1 MAINTGKQEYDNIK
15 KMQNLIS
22 ENLISGYMGNLKK
35 ARIKLDQIYSAI
47 KQKEINLQQQAAVKK
62 EPAPIKT
69 DVKAAPVVQVVKKQE
84 PVVGR
89 QERQTMVNQKPQF
102 SQTRS
107 QNTQFKQFPENRNQ
121 NGFNGGF
128 RKDFSNGNRMGNRPQ
143 NGNFRPQ
150 FGANGQRPTFGN
162 RPQFGQNGASVNAN
176 GNAFKKPAF
185 NKPLISRPTES
196 IESLNVHNKFANSAS
211 RKTVKHGGEEKKQM
225 NKKALLMRG
234 YVEDETL
241 VDESYVGSGSWKKS
255 KKVKEDTKK
264 VVAPAI
270 DHAVITTENLT
281 VKILAEKIGKP
292 VAQILSK
299 LMELGMMMNINS
311 NIDYDA
317 AELVASEFGVTLE
330 RKIEEKAEDVL
341 AGIHTEVDDEKDL
354 VKRPPVVV
362 VMGHV
367 DHGKTSLLDY
377 IRNTK
382 VTSTEAGGITQH
394 IGAYMIKVNGE
405 PITFIDTPGHAA
417 FTAMRARGAKLTD
430 VAILV
435 VAADDGVMPQT
446 IEAIKFIKEAKVP
459 MIVAINKIDK
469 DTANVEKIKQQL
481 ADQEVLPEEWGGDAI
496 MIPISAK
503 TGQNIDKLLEMVLF
517 VADYQNLRAN
527 PKRAAYGSII
537 EARLDKG
544 KGSVATVL
552 VQNGTLKTG
561 DNVVVGNCSGKI
573 RAMTNDKGENVKKAE
588 PSTPVAIL
596 GLDGVPSA
604 GDELYVVNEKLSQK
618 VLAERHNKERSN
630 MIKSADLSLDALM
643 SKMEDSNFKDYN
655 IIIKGDVQGSI
666 EALTNSLSVLQNEE
680 VKVRVIHTGVGA
692 ITENDVMLADAGH
705 ACIIGFNVKPDS
717 KAKTYAEK
725 NKVEIKFFR
734 VIYEAIDF
742 VNEQINN
749 MLAPKFKEVVY
760 GKAEIR
766 AIFKASKFGAI
777 AGTYVL
783 DGKIVKGSKVR
794 IYRKNKIIYDG
805 TMPTLQRD
813 KNEAKEVSSGFECGV
828 TFDKFTDFE
837 VGDTFE
843 SYGLEK
849 I

>member
-1 MAINTGKQEYDNIK
+1 MTNNNTVKKEYDNIK
-15 KMQNLIS
+15 QMQSLIS
-22 ENLISGYMGNLKK
+22 DNLLSGLNGNLKK
-35 ARIKLDQIYSAI
+35 ARLKLDQIYAAI
-47 KQKEINLQQQAAVKK
+47 RQKEANLNAASVAKKAEAVEVK
-62 EPAPIKT
+62 
-69 DVKAAPVVQVVKKQE
+69 PVVNKTEVVT
-84 PVVGR
+84 PVKENKPIQRPFENRKPMESR
-89 QERQTMVNQKPQF
+89 QYQ
-102 SQTRS
+102 
-107 QNTQFKQFPENRNQ
+107 ENRNQ
-121 NGFNGGF
+121 NGFRPGQ
-128 RKDFSNGNRMGNRPQ
+128 RPQ
-143 NGNFRPQ
+143 NGFSKPGTTQTRQFPQ
-150 FGANGQRPTFGN
+150 GQRPQGGFAPRNDAAG
-162 RPQFGQNGASVNAN
+162 
-176 GNAFKKPAF
+176 FKKPGGF
-185 NKPLISRPTES
+185 TKPLIARPTES
-196 IESLNVHNKFANSAS
+196 IESLNVHNKFANNQNN
-211 RKTVKHGGEEKKQM
+211 RNKNVKHGGEEKKQM

-241 VDESYVGSGSWKKS
+241 VDETYVGSGSWKKT
-255 KKVKEDTKK
+255 KKAKEEKK

-270 DHAVITTENLT
+270 DHAVITTDNLT
-281 VKILAEKIGKP
+281 VKMLAEKIGKP
-292 VAQILSK
+292 VTQILGK

-317 AELVASEFGVTLE
+317 AELVSNELGVTLE
-330 RKIEEKAEDVL
+330 KKIEAKAEEIL
-341 AGIHTEVDDEKDL
+341 AEIQTEADDEKDL
-354 VKRPPVVV
+354 QKRPPVVV

-382 VTSTEAGGITQH
+382 VTTTEAGGITQH

-405 PITFIDTPGHAA
+405 PVTFIDTPGHAA

-446 IEAIKFIKEAKVP
+446 VEAIKFIKEAKVP

-469 DTANVEKIKQQL
+469 ETANVDRIKQQL
-481 ADQEVLPEEWGGDAI
+481 SEYDVLPEEWGGDAI

-503 TGQNIDKLLEMVLF
+503 TGQNIDQLLEMIIF
-517 VADYQNLRAN
+517 VSEYQNLRAN
-527 PKRAAYGSII
+527 PKKAAFGSII

-561 DNVVVGNCSGKI
+561 DNVVVGNFSGKI
-573 RAMTNDKGENVKKAE
+573 RAMTNDKGEVVKTAA

-604 GDELYVVNEKLSQK
+604 GDELYVVDEKLSQK
-618 VLAERHNKERSN
+618 VLAERHNKARTS
-630 MIKSADLSLDALM
+630 MIKAADLSLDSLM
-643 SKMEDSNFKDYN
+643 NKMADSNFKDYN
-655 IIIKGDVQGSI
+655 VIIKGDVQGSI
-666 EALTNSLSVLQNEE
+666 EALTASLSVIQNEE

-692 ITENDVMLADAGH
+692 INENDVMLADAGH

-717 KAKTYAEK
+717 KAKNYAEK

-734 VIYEAIDF
+734 IIYEAIDF
-742 VNEQINN
+742 VQEQITA
-749 MLAPKFKEVVY
+749 MLAPKYKEVVY
-760 GKAEIR
+760 GHGEIR
-766 AIFKASKFGAI
+766 AVFKASKFGLI

-794 IYRKNKIIYDG
+794 VYRKSKIIYEG
-805 TMPTLQRD
+805 TMPTLQRE
-813 KNEAKEVSSGFECGV
+813 KNEAKEVNSGFECGV

-837 VGDTFE
+837 IGDTFE
-843 SYGLEK
+843 SYGLER

>member
-1 MAINTGKQEYDNIK
+1 MTNNTVKREYENIK
-15 KMQNLIS
+15 QMQSLIS
-22 ENLISGYMGNLKK
+22 ENLVSGLSGNLKK
-35 ARIKLDQIYSAI
+35 ARIKLDQIYAAI
-47 KQKEINLQQQAAVKK
+47 RQKESNLNAAKQESLVKQQEQITKMQAEKPVSQPVKPAVKPF
-62 EPAPIKT
+62 EN
-69 DVKAAPVVQVVKKQE
+69 KKPGVE
-84 PVVGR
+84 IR
-89 QERQTMVNQKPQF
+89 KY
-102 SQTRS
+102 
-107 QNTQFKQFPENRNQ
+107 PENRNQ
-121 NGFNGGF
+121 NGFRGQPRPQGGF
-128 RKDFSNGNRMGNRPQ
+128 NKTQGGFAQPRQGFNKPQGGFAPRPE
-143 NGNFRPQ
+143 
-150 FGANGQRPTFGN
+150 GAG
-162 RPQFGQNGASVNAN
+162 
-176 GNAFKKPAF
+176 FKKPAGF
-185 NKPLISRPTES
+185 AKPVTMRPTES
-196 IESLNVHNKFANSAS
+196 IESLTVHNKFANNQNKN
-211 RKTVKHGGEEKKQM
+211 KTKHGTEEKKQM

-241 VDESYVGSGSWKKS
+241 VDESYVGSGSWKKVKKS
-255 KKVKEDTKK
+255 KEEKK

-270 DHAVITTENLT
+270 DHAVITTDNLT
-281 VKILAEKIGKP
+281 VKMLAEKIGKP
-292 VAQILSK
+292 VTQILGK

-311 NIDYDA
+311 NIEYDA
-317 AELVASEFGVTLE
+317 AELVANELGVTLE
-330 RKIEEKAEDVL
+330 KKIEAKAEEIL
-341 AGIHTEVDDEKDL
+341 AEIQTEVDDEKDL
-354 VKRPPVVV
+354 QKRPPVVV

-382 VTSTEAGGITQH
+382 VTTTEAGGITQH
-394 IGAYMIKVNGE
+394 IGAYMIKVNDE

-469 DTANVEKIKQQL
+469 DTANVDKIKQQL
-481 ADQEVLPEEWGGDAI
+481 SEYDVLPEEWGGDAI

-517 VADYQNLRAN
+517 VSEYQNLRAN
-527 PKRAAYGSII
+527 PKKAAFGSII

-561 DNVVVGNCSGKI
+561 DNVVVGNFSGKI
-573 RAMTNDKGENVKKAE
+573 RAMTNDRGEVVKVAA

-618 VLAERHNKERSN
+618 VLAERHNKARTS
-630 MIKSADLSLDALM
+630 MIKSADLSIDALM
-643 SKMEDSNFKDYN
+643 DKMADSNFKDYN

-666 EALTNSLSVLQNEE
+666 EALASSLSVIQNEE

-717 KAKTYAEK
+717 KAKNYAEK
-725 NKVEIKFFR
+725 NKVEVKFFR
-734 VIYEAIDF
+734 IIYEAIDF
-742 VNEQINN
+742 VQEQITA

-760 GKAEIR
+760 GHAEIR

-777 AGTYVL
+777 AGSYVL
-783 DGKIVKGSKVR
+783 DGKIVRGSKVR
-794 IYRKNKIIYDG
+794 VYRKNKIIYEG
-805 TMPTLQRD
+805 VMPTLQRD
-813 KNEAKEVSSGFECGV
+813 KNDAKEVNSGFECGA

-837 VGDTFE
+837 IGDTFE

>member
-1 MAINTGKQEYDNIK
+1 MTNDTVKREYDNIK
-15 KMQNLIS
+15 QMQSLLS
-22 ENLISGYMGNLKK
+22 ENLLSGLSSNLKK
-35 ARIKLDQIYSAI
+35 ARVKLDQIYAAI
-47 KQKEINLQQQAAVKK
+47 RQKESNLNLAAQKVASQKIEK
-62 EPAPIKT
+62 VE
-69 DVKAAPVVQVVKKQE
+69 APVVPAKVEIAQTQANKPINKPFDGKKQGVE
-84 PVVGR
+84 VR
-89 QERQTMVNQKPQF
+89 KY
-102 SQTRS
+102 
-107 QNTQFKQFPENRNQ
+107 PENRGQQ
-121 NGFNGGF
+121 NGF
-128 RKDFSNGNRMGNRPQ
+128 RGNQRQQGAFNRPQ
-143 NGNFRPQ
+143 GGAPQ
-150 FGANGQRPTFGN
+150 VRQFQTGK
-162 RPQFGQNGASVNAN
+162 PQGGFAPRNDAAG
-176 GNAFKKPAF
+176 FKKPAGF
-185 NKPLISRPTES
+185 AKPVLARGTES
-196 IESLNVHNKFANSAS
+196 IESLNVHNKFANNQNRNKNSNNRS
-211 RKTVKHGGEEKKQM
+211 EEKKHLG
-225 NKKALLMRG
+225 KKALLMRG

-241 VDESYVGSGSWKKS
+241 VDDSYVGSGSWKKA
-255 KKVKEDTKK
+255 KKTKEEKK
-264 VVAPAI
+264 VVAPAV
-270 DHAVITTENLT
+270 DHAVITTDNLT
-281 VKILAEKIGKP
+281 VKMLAEKIGKP
-292 VAQILSK
+292 VTQILGK

-317 AELVASEFGVTLE
+317 AELVSNELGVTLE
-330 RKIEEKAEDVL
+330 KKIEAKAEELL
-341 AGIHTEVDDEKDL
+341 AEIQTGADDEKDL
-354 VKRPPVVV
+354 QKRPPVVV

-382 VTSTEAGGITQH
+382 VTTTEAGGITQH
-394 IGAYMIKVNGE
+394 IGAYMIKVNDE

-446 IEAIKFIKEAKVP
+446 VEAIKFIKEAKVP

-469 DTANVEKIKQQL
+469 DTANVDRIKQQL
-481 ADQEVLPEEWGGDAI
+481 SEYDVLPEEWGGDAI

-517 VADYQNLRAN
+517 VAEYQNLRAN
-527 PKRAAYGSII
+527 PKKAAFGSII

-561 DNVVVGNCSGKI
+561 DNVVVGNFSGKI
-573 RAMTNDKGENVKKAE
+573 RAMTNDRGENVKTAA

-604 GDELYVVNEKLSQK
+604 GDELYVVDEKLSHK
-618 VLAERHNKERSN
+618 VLLERHNKARTS
-630 MIKSADLSLDALM
+630 MIKAADLSLDALM
-643 SKMEDSNFKDYN
+643 DKMADSNFKDYN

-666 EALTNSLSVLQNEE
+666 EALSSSLAVIKNDE

-705 ACIIGFNVKPDS
+705 ACIIGFNVKPDV
-717 KAKTYAEK
+717 KAKSYAEK
-725 NKVEIKFFR
+725 NKVEIKFFKI
-734 VIYEAIDF
+734 IYEAIDF
-742 VNEQINN
+742 VEEQITA

-760 GKAEIR
+760 GHAEIR

-794 IYRKNKIIYDG
+794 ISRKNKIIYEG
-805 TMPTLQRD
+805 VMPTLQRD
-813 KNEAKEVSSGFECGV
+813 KNEAKEVASGFECGV
-828 TFDKFTDFE
+828 TFEKFTDFE